1 MTDYAK
7 TLEQREQKVFD
18 NLALM
23 KYKVETIN
31 GTDAKNE
38 LLTLI
43 ANTRQ
48 VLGSITGY
56 LWLPEDLPLDEQ
68 ISYIR
73 NELNCCSASGDSD
86 EEDILIGVL
95 KTLEEKQNANN
106 T

>member
-1 MTDYAK
+1 MTEYAK
-7 TLEQREQKVFD
+7 TLEQKVFD

-31 GTDAKNE
+31 GTDAKND

-56 LWLPEDLPLDEQ
+56 LCLPEDLQLDMQ

-73 NELNCCSASGDSD
+73 NELNCCSPTEDSD
-86 EEDILIGVL
+86 EEDILIGIL
-95 KTLEEKQNANN
+95 KTLEERQDANN